1 MPAGQ
6 KNMSVRPVQKKGEG
20 TGGIGPRAG
29 RKVNGTIVM
38 MRDITIRGIPRVTRL
53 AIRSR
58 VIRMKI
64 IWQPGENPGRE
75 NTEHPAAP
83 DGEAGGS
90 PKRRGPGN
98 DIASI
103 WAG

>member
-1 MPAGQ
+1 
-6 KNMSVRPVQKKGEG
+6 MSVRPVQKKGEG

-64 IWQPGENPGRE
+64 IWQPGENPGSG
-75 NTEHPAAP
+75 EHSN
-83 DGEAGGS
+83 GGQMMPFS
-90 PKRRGPGN
+90 DFDEFYKFFFG
-98 DIASI
+98 
-103 WAG
+103 

>member
-20 TGGIGPRAG
+20 TGGRGPRAG

-58 VIRMKI
+58 VIRMRI
-64 IWQPGENPGRE
+64 IWRPGENPGRG
-75 NTEHPAAP
+75 NTEHPAALG
-83 DGEAGGS
+83 GEAGS
-90 PKRRGPGN
+90 SLKRRGNGN
-98 DIASI
+98 DIVSI